1 MGKDIL
7 KKVIFEKKSDFDEKS
22 DKIMQTE
29 QFTIMDSQEIYEY
42 ESAVVP
48 EGEVAI
54 EYEYIPVNYNQ
65 LIEPADIDDQEII
78 LEPVEAVESL
88 ETGFTHE
95 RISRKR
101 SYKPVDELVRPGK
114 KAKAPDSLLTD
125 KQLISRNK
133 RRARNREAAQR
144 QRDRRLQKSA
154 LLEEKIEKLESEN
167 KKWEEKYRILEER
180 YQKLEFQLSME
191 RKKSISS
198 AKMTNQSLSDFGN
211 GYQPAKLVQINQ
223 RKRKNL
229 KVTLPTAVPSINPAP
244 VHNSDPVPL
253 TLTNSTTESSESF
266 CNLNDFIKVDTPT
279 AKHVEKMALS
289 GQDSFF
295 TLFDL

>member
-1 MGKDIL
+1 MN
-7 KKVIFEKKSDFDEKS
+7 
-22 DKIMQTE
+22 
-29 QFTIMDSQEIYEY
+29 SQEIYEY

-65 LIEPADIDDQEII
+65 LIEPSDIDDQEII
-78 LEPVEAVESL
+78 LEPIEAVEPL
-88 ETGFTHE
+88 ETSVTATDG
-95 RISRKR
+95 RVSRKR

-114 KAKAPDSLLTD
+114 KAKVPDSLLTD

-167 KKWEEKYRILEER
+167 KKWEEKYRILKDK
-180 YQKLEFQLSME
+180 YQKLEFQLTLE
-191 RKKSISS
+191 RKNRPSNGAIKQANEKNS
-198 AKMTNQSLSDFGN
+198 AFMT
-211 GYQPAKLVQINQ
+211 GYQPAKLVQINR
-223 RKRKNL
+223 RKPKNL
-229 KVTLPTAVPSINPAP
+229 KVTLPTAIQSTNFAPMPSNATP
-244 VHNSDPVPL
+244 VNVSK
-253 TLTNSTTESSESF
+253 STTESSTVSESF
-266 CNLNDFIKVDTPT
+266 CINDFMKVDTPT
-279 AKHVEKMALS
+279 AKHVEKMALT
-289 GQDSFF
+289 GQDAFF

>member
-1 MGKDIL
+1 MPTQQYTIL
-7 KKVIFEKKSDFDEKS
+7 EPQEIFE
-22 DKIMQTE
+22 
-29 QFTIMDSQEIYEY
+29 YE
-42 ESAVVP
+42 AATVP
-48 EGEVAI
+48 ACEVEV
-54 EYEYIPVNYNQ
+54 EYEYIPVNCNQ
-65 LIEPADIDDQEII
+65 LMETVDDEDII
-78 LEPVEAVESL
+78 LEPVQPEETSL
-88 ETGFTHE
+88 KSKHE
-95 RISRKR
+95 RLSRKR

-114 KAKAPDSLLTD
+114 KAKVPDSLLTD

-154 LLEEKIEKLESEN
+154 MLEDKIEKLESEN
-167 KKWEEKYRILEER
+167 KSWEEKYRQLEEK

-191 RKKSISS
+191 RKKSMSS
-198 AKMTNQSLSDFGN
+198 VKMTNHSLSDFGN

-253 TLTNSTTESSESF
+253 TFTNSTTESSESF

>member
-1 MGKDIL
+1 
-7 KKVIFEKKSDFDEKS
+7 
-22 DKIMQTE
+22 MQTE
-29 QFTIMDSQEIYEY
+29 QFTIMNSQEIYEY

-78 LEPVEAVESL
+78 LEPVEAVEPV
-88 ETGFTHE
+88 ETSVTATQE
-95 RISRKR
+95 RVSRKR

-114 KAKAPDSLLTD
+114 KAKVPDSLLTD

-167 KKWEEKYRILEER
+167 KKWEEKYRILEEK
-180 YQKLEFQLSME
+180 YQKLEFQLTLE
-191 RKKSISS
+191 RKNRPSNGAIKQANEKNS
-198 AKMTNQSLSDFGN
+198 AFVT
-211 GYQPAKLVQINQ
+211 GYQPAKLVQINR
-223 RKRKNL
+223 RKPNNL
-229 KVTLPTAVPSINPAP
+229 KVTLPTAIQSTNFAPMPSNATT
-244 VHNSDPVPL
+244 VNVSK
-253 TLTNSTTESSESF
+253 STTESSTVSESF
-266 CNLNDFIKVDTPT
+266 CINDFMKVDTPT

>member
-1 MGKDIL
+1 
-7 KKVIFEKKSDFDEKS
+7 
-22 DKIMQTE
+22 MQTE
-29 QFTIMDSQEIYEY
+29 QFTIMNSQEIYEY

-48 EGEVAI
+48 KGEVAI

-114 KAKAPDSLLTD
+114 KAKVPDSLLTD

-167 KKWEEKYRILEER
+167 KRWEEKYRILEEK
-180 YQKLEFQLSME
+180 YQKLEFQFTLE
-191 RKKSISS
+191 RNNRASNGAIKQTNEKNS
-198 AKMTNQSLSDFGN
+198 AFVTA
-211 GYQPAKLVQINQ
+211 YQPAKLVQINR
-223 RKRKNL
+223 RKPKNL
-229 KVTLPTAVPSINPAP
+229 KVTLPTTIQSTNFAP
-244 VHNSDPVPL
+244 MPPNATPV
-253 TLTNSTTESSESF
+253 NVSKSTTESSTVSESF
-266 CNLNDFIKVDTPT
+266 CINDYMKVDTPT

-289 GQDSFF
+289 SQDSFF

>member
-1 MGKDIL
+1 MPTEQYTIL
-7 KKVIFEKKSDFDEKS
+7 EPQEIFE
-22 DKIMQTE
+22 
-29 QFTIMDSQEIYEY
+29 YE
-42 ESAVVP
+42 AATVP
-48 EGEVAI
+48 ACEV
-54 EYEYIPVNYNQ
+54 EYEYIPVNCNKMM
-65 LIEPADIDDQEII
+65 ETVEFDDEDII
-78 LEPVEAVESL
+78 LEPVQPEKTSL
-88 ETGFTHE
+88 KSKHE
-95 RISRKR
+95 RLSRKR

-114 KAKAPDSLLTD
+114 KAKVPDSLLTD

-144 QRDRRLQKSA
+144 QRDRRLQKNA
-154 LLEEKIEKLESEN
+154 MLEEKIEKLESEN
-167 KKWEEKYRILEER
+167 KSWEEKYRQLEEK

-191 RKKSISS
+191 KKKSMSS
-198 AKMTNQSLSDFGN
+198 VKLTNQSPSDFGN

-229 KVTLPTAVPSINPAP
+229 KVTLPTVIPGKNSAP
-244 VHNSDPVPL
+244 LQNSDPAPL
-253 TLTNSTTESSESF
+253 TFTDSTTESNESF

>member
-1 MGKDIL
+1 MG
-7 KKVIFEKKSDFDEKS
+7 
-22 DKIMQTE
+22 E
-29 QFTIMDSQEIYEY
+29 QFTIMNSQEIYEY

-78 LEPVEAVESL
+78 LEPVEAVEPL
-88 ETGFTHE
+88 ETGFKATHE

-101 SYKPVDELVRPGK
+101 PYKPVDALVRPGK
-114 KAKAPDSLLTD
+114 KAKVPDSLLTD

-144 QRDRRLQKSA
+144 QRDRRLQKTA

-167 KKWEEKYRILEER
+167 KSWEEKYRQLEEK

-211 GYQPAKLVQINQ
+211 GYQPAK
-223 RKRKNL
+223 
-229 KVTLPTAVPSINPAP
+229 
-244 VHNSDPVPL
+244 
-253 TLTNSTTESSESF
+253 
-266 CNLNDFIKVDTPT
+266 
-279 AKHVEKMALS
+279 
-289 GQDSFF
+289 
-295 TLFDL
+295 